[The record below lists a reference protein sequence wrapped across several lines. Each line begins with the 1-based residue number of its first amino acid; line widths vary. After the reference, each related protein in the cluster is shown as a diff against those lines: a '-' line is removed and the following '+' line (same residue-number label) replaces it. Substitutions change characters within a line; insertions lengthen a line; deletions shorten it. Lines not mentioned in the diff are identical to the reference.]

1 MENKVTNNIIN
12 NFVLATFKDEEEIE
26 IITYGL
32 KILGTNIL
40 TALIILLS
48 GIIVGEPISAIIY
61 LFVLILLRRNLGGYH
76 SKTYLGCL
84 SLTILNF
91 MIIVILQNN
100 LKQSYTEI
108 IGIIFVIYS
117 TVKIY
122 TTTPQVHKNRI
133 INEKTI
139 DRCNI
144 KKNTNLSIILFAT
157 LIIHAF
163 GKLDFI
169 NGINY
174 FFAISSSLM
183 IVALS
188 INKIKLKEEK
198 GYEKGFN

>member
-1 MENKVTNNIIN
+1 MINNIIN
-12 NFVLATFKDEEEIE
+12 NFVLETFKDEEEAE
-26 IITYGL
+26 IISYGL

-40 TALIILLS
+40 TAVIILLS
-48 GIIVGEPISAIIY
+48 GIIIDKPISAIIY
-61 LFVLILLRRNLGGYH
+61 LCVLILLRRNVGGYH

-84 SLTILNF
+84 SLTMLNF
-91 MIIVILQNN
+91 MIIVFLENN
-100 LKQSYTEI
+100 LKQSYKEI

-144 KKNTNLSIILFAT
+144 KKNINLSIILFVT

-163 GKLDFI
+163 GKLNFI

-188 INKIKLKEEK
+188 VNKIKLKEER
-198 GYEKGFN
+198 GYEKGFD